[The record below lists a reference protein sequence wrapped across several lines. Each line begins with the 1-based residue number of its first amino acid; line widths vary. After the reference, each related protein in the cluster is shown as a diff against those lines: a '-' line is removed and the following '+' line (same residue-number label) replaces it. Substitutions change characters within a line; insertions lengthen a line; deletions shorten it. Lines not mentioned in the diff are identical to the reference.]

1 MVDHATRRLTDTC
14 LNIKVPILASRRMRE
29 RYGYIDDD
37 RVTVTRPQALREVNA
52 LGALRRASINTEAL
66 EDNNDRHGTNISAS
80 AGLEYRSDKFDRDV
94 KEMID
99 QGWYRNM
106 EGFESFKLDLW
117 EKNREAIRRVL
128 HDLPGEI

>member
-1 MVDHATRRLTDTC
+1 MVDHATRRLADTC
-14 LNIKVPILASRRMRE
+14 LIIKVPILASHRMRE

-94 KEMID
+94 EEMID